1 MKALISILFAAA
13 LFTTGCQRITAEDY
27 FKKADEAH
35 KLAQKQ
41 ADTLKTLERRLEVF
55 KPALDLYETVI
66 KEYPT
71 SPQAESASFL
81 VATIRNS
88 ETRQP
93 DLAVDAYKRYI
104 RDFPNGKQVPVAMF
118 MVGFIYNNELAQ
130 YDSAGAAYRRFLERF
145 PQHEMAMA
153 AQQELNNLGKPPDQW
168 LPQNVAAETP
178 KKQTPAK
185 GVKKGK

>member
-1 MKALISILFAAA
+1 MKAITVVLLSSA
-13 LFTTGCQRITAEDY
+13 LGLAGCRRITAEDY
-27 FKKADEAH
+27 FAKAGEAH
-35 KLAQKQ
+35 RLAQKQ
-41 ADTLKTLERRLEVF
+41 ADTLKTLEHRLEVF
-55 KPALDLYETVI
+55 KPALDLYETVV

-71 SPQAESASFL
+71 SAQAESSSFL
-81 VATIRNS
+81 IATIRNS

-93 DLAVDAYKRYI
+93 DLAVEAYKSYI

-153 AQQELNNLGKPPDQW
+153 AQQELNNLGRPPDQW
-168 LPQNVAAETP
+168 LPQNLATESP
-178 KKQTPAK
+178 KPQAPAK
-185 GVKKGK
+185 SAKKGK